1 MEQGGLG
8 RNVNFPRKKI
18 NERLGMGRVGVGV
31 EPSFANW
38 LARGSACQEEGGRIR
53 NPRHAA
59 RAAVMEPRCY
69 TPREKGHSGDWL
81 LPLQELEKSQAQALS
96 GSRSGAWPGLGSL
109 RIFCSWRGSH
119 PAVVHTVRPAAKEVV
134 DAGEG
139 EHGEGTHQGAHL
151 DDGAAPD
158 QGGVARL
165 VQQAADHHLQVGEE
179 AHEQDPRD
187 HLPGEDRLSC

>member
-1 MEQGGLG
+1 MGPGS
-8 RNVNFPRKKI
+8 FP
-18 NERLGMGRVGVGV
+18 
-31 EPSFANW
+31 
-38 LARGSACQEEGGRIR
+38 
-53 NPRHAA
+53 
-59 RAAVMEPRCY
+59 
-69 TPREKGHSGDWL
+69 
-81 LPLQELEKSQAQALS
+81 
-96 GSRSGAWPGLGSL
+96 SRSWRKGKLRLLAAAEVGPGLGSL
-109 RIFCSWRGSH
+109 RVFCSWRGSH

-165 VQQAADHHLQVGEE
+165 MQQAADHHLQVGEE